1 MSLNTLEIAAL
12 ALLGLALVL
21 ALTRLLLG
29 PGAPDRVVASDTL
42 SVITTIGIVGLALV
56 LGNPLY
62 LDVALVYGVLA
73 FVAIV
78 AIARAI
84 EGKGSTTSQEGG
96 THEAR
101 R

>member
-12 ALLGLALVL
+12 VLLGLALLL

-29 PGAPDRVVASDTL
+29 PTAPDRVVASDTL
-42 SVITTIGIVGLALV
+42 SVITTIGIVGLAVV

-84 EGKGSTTSQEGG
+84 EGNRSAASEEGG
-96 THEAR
+96 THETR